1 MNVLGLDAVLNLA
14 RQYGDDGEAVPEER
28 RRGRGQGGRRP
39 LGRRLQERNRRSQAQ
54 RAQRGARFAVKQKQL
69 VLQSAAFKRSGQA
82 RTADHQMPDMDL
94 GRQKVAGTGKWKSW
108 TPEAVLRVGFGSET
122 ATYRQLAKEV
132 EGASASQVRSA
143 RFVCASTVCKAQAR
157 SCQKVVEESK
167 EEPLRFF
174 IRNLMFDESTFQLK
188 VGKDPATSCSVLCSH
203 AQWSF
208 APLLADGCGVVR
220 DEHIVRSPALL
231 APMNSAT
238 MWKTLSD
245 HPGGLGT
252 CDVAADHA
260 CTLTTCDAHSAN
272 LKMLKHMDS
281 FLPADHLFLPLL
293 CAQHRNG
300 NVVEQLTHLLGNLGG
315 CFCVSRVL
323 NSRHA
328 VRALRKRTGAALERD
343 LVILPSE
350 PAGVQDEWEQTRSQT
365 RNFLQSATMFEA
377 ASKDSGDDVGAGDQ
391 GLAPGYATLLN
402 FFNGPWTGRFCSGFV
417 VCLRFC
423 KQFPLAE
430 TL

>member
-1 MNVLGLDAVLNLA
+1 
-14 RQYGDDGEAVPEER
+14 
-28 RRGRGQGGRRP
+28 
-39 LGRRLQERNRRSQAQ
+39 
-54 RAQRGARFAVKQKQL
+54 
-69 VLQSAAFKRSGQA
+69 
-82 RTADHQMPDMDL
+82 
-94 GRQKVAGTGKWKSW
+94 
-108 TPEAVLRVGFGSET
+108 
-122 ATYRQLAKEV
+122 
-132 EGASASQVRSA
+132 
-143 RFVCASTVCKAQAR
+143 
-157 SCQKVVEESK
+157 
-167 EEPLRFF
+167 
-174 IRNLMFDESTFQLK
+174 MFDESTFQLK
-188 VGKDPATSCSVLCSH
+188 VGKDPATSCSVLCSY

-402 FFNGPWTGRFCSGFV
+402 FFNGPWTGLV
-417 VCLRFC
+417 L
-423 KQFPLAE
+423 
-430 TL
+430 